1 MNVCEAEADRRK
13 DAGLRFIEETI
24 LRLRKGEERYAL
36 KLIAPSMI
44 VVFGVII
51 IPIVTTFIYTLVNI
65 DPLSSHKGEFVGL
78 SFYIKALSS
87 AEFWN
92 DLWRTLYF
100 TIASTAIETCF
111 GLLIALLLNQKFPGV
126 AFLRSIIIIPW
137 AIPTVVNGSLWKLM
151 LNGEYGVINAIL
163 TKLHIISS
171 YQSWLGNPKTA
182 MLCIVIADAWKMTPL
197 AVIFFLAALQGI
209 DHTVYEAARVD
220 GAGAFKSFCAITL
233 PAIKPTMMVIIVMRT
248 VEKFKAFDIFY
259 LMTRGGPANSTKT
272 LMYDTYL
279 QAFNNL
285 NYSEAA
291 TLAYLI
297 AIVVALM
304 TLVYIRLMK
313 RNAD

>member
-1 MNVCEAEADRRK
+1 MKLRR
-13 DAGLRFIEETI
+13 T
-24 LRLRKGEERYAL
+24 EERYAFG
-36 KLIAPSMI
+36 LIAPSMI

-51 IPIVTTFIYTLVNI
+51 VPIITTFIYSIVNI
-65 DPLSSHKGEFVGL
+65 DPLSSHQGEFAGL
-78 SFYIKALSS
+78 SFYVKALTSK
-87 AEFWN
+87 EFRD

-100 TIASTAIETCF
+100 TIASTAIETVL

-126 AFLRSIIIIPW
+126 SFLRSIIIIPW

-151 LNGEYGVINAIL
+151 LNGEYGVINAVL
-163 TKLHIISS
+163 QKLHIISS

-182 MLCIVIADAWKMTPL
+182 MLCIILADSWKMTPL
-197 AVIFFLAALQGI
+197 AVIFFLASLQGI
-209 DHTVYEAARVD
+209 DEKIYDAAKVD
-220 GAGAFKSFCAITL
+220 GANAFDRFTAVTL
-233 PAIKPTMMVIIVMRT
+233 PALKPTAMVIVVMRT

-279 QAFNNL
+279 QAFTNL

-297 AIVVALM
+297 AIIVALM
-304 TLVYIRLMK
+304 TVVYVRLMNRK
-313 RNAD
+313 EDA

>member
-1 MNVCEAEADRRK
+1 M
-13 DAGLRFIEETI
+13 
-24 LRLRKGEERYAL
+24 RLRKEEEHYAL

-51 IPIVTTFIYTLVNI
+51 VPIITTFIYSLVNI
-65 DPLSSHKGEFVGL
+65 DPLSSHKGEFAGL
-78 SFYIKALSS
+78 SFYMKALSS
-87 AEFWN
+87 TEFWQ
-92 DLWRTLYF
+92 DLYRTLYF
-100 TIASTAIETCF
+100 TVASTAIETVF
-111 GLLIALLLNQKFPGV
+111 GLLIALLLNQRFPGV
-126 AFLRSIIIIPW
+126 SFLRSIIIIPW

-151 LNGEYGVINAIL
+151 LNGEYGVINAVL
-163 TKLHIISS
+163 SKLHIISS

-220 GAGAFKSFCAITL
+220 GAGAFKSFRAITL
-233 PAIKPTMMVIIVMRT
+233 PALRPTIMVIIVMRT

-297 AIVVALM
+297 AIIVALM
-304 TLVYIRLMK
+304 TLLYIRLMK
-313 RNAD
+313 RGEN

>member
-1 MNVCEAEADRRK
+1 M
-13 DAGLRFIEETI
+13 
-24 LRLRKGEERYAL
+24 RLRKEEERYAFG
-36 KLIAPSMI
+36 LIAPSMI

-51 IPIVTTFIYTLVNI
+51 IPIITTFIYSLVNI
-65 DPLSSHKGEFVGL
+65 NPLSSHMGEFAGL

-87 AEFWN
+87 KAFWD
-92 DLWRTLYF
+92 DLGRTLYF
-100 TIASTAIETCF
+100 TIASTAIETVF

-126 AFLRSIIIIPW
+126 RFLRSIIIIPW

-151 LNGEYGVINAIL
+151 LNGEYGVINAL
-163 TKLHIISS
+163 LQRLHLISS

-209 DHTVYEAARVD
+209 DYTIYEAAKVD
-220 GAGAFKSFCAITL
+220 GAGMIARFRAITL
-233 PAIKPTMMVIIVMRT
+233 PALRPTIMVIVVMRT

-279 QAFNNL
+279 QAFTNL
-285 NYSEAA
+285 NYSDAA
-291 TLAYLI
+291 TYAYLI

-304 TLVYIRLMK
+304 TVFYVRMMK
-313 RNAD
+313 RRDLA

>member
-1 MNVCEAEADRRK
+1 V
-13 DAGLRFIEETI
+13 
-24 LRLRKGEERYAL
+24 RLRKGEERYAL
-36 KLIAPSMI
+36 RLIAPSMI

-51 IPIVTTFIYTLVNI
+51 VPIITTFIYSLVNI
-65 DPLSSHKGEFVGL
+65 DPLSSHVGEFAGL
-78 SFYIKALSS
+78 SFYIKALRSS
-87 AEFWN
+87 EFWN
-92 DLWRTLYF
+92 DLYRTLYF
-100 TIASTAIETCF
+100 TIASTAIETVF

-151 LNGEYGVINAIL
+151 LNGEYGVVNAVL
-163 TKLHIISS
+163 SKLHIISS

-182 MLCIVIADAWKMTPL
+182 MWCIVIADAWKMTPL

-209 DHTVYEAARVD
+209 DHTIYEAARVD
-220 GAGAFKSFCAITL
+220 GAGAFKSFKAITL
-233 PAIKPTMMVIIVMRT
+233 PALRPTMMVIIVMRT

-297 AIVVALM
+297 AIIVALM

-313 RNAD
+313 RGENG

>member
-1 MNVCEAEADRRK
+1 MELKRE
-13 DAGLRFIEETI
+13 
-24 LRLRKGEERYAL
+24 EERYGYS
-36 KLIAPSMI
+36 LITPSMI

-51 IPIVTTFIYTLVNI
+51 IPIITTLVYSFVNI
-65 DPLSSHKGEFVGL
+65 DPLSSHNGEFAGL
-78 SFYIKALSS
+78 SFYQKALTSR
-87 AEFWN
+87 EFWA
-92 DLWRTLYF
+92 DLGRTLYF
-100 TIASTAIETCF
+100 TAASTAIETVL
-111 GLLIALLLNQKFPGV
+111 GLMIALLLNEEFPGV
-126 AFLRSIIIIPW
+126 RFLRSIIIIPW

-151 LNGEYGVINAIL
+151 LNGEYGVINALLMRMHLIDA
-163 TKLHIISS
+163 

-209 DHTVYEAARVD
+209 DRTRYEAARVD
-220 GAGAFKSFCAITL
+220 GAGPFRSFFAITL
-233 PAIKPTMMVIIVMRT
+233 PALKPTVMVIIVMRT

-279 QAFNNL
+279 QAFTNL

-297 AIVVALM
+297 VLVVIML
-304 TLVYIRLMK
+304 TLAYIRLMK
-313 RNAD
+313 RGDER